1 MMVNEWTFSI
11 VAIVT
16 IANLVHA
23 LWSRRFRLIVQ
34 PSGPV
39 VAAFAVATIATVVCV
54 EMQVSW
60 ARPLLSVCFASWL
73 TLIQAL
79 AMIDRSRT
87 AVNAR

>member
-1 MMVNEWTFSI
+1 MIVYELTTSI

-23 LWSRRFRLIVQ
+23 LWLRRFRLFVF
-34 PSGPV
+34 PTGRMVAVFV
-39 VAAFAVATIATVVCV
+39 VLINTAVICV
-54 EMQVSW
+54 ELKLSW
-60 ARPLLSVCFASWL
+60 AGPFLSVCFASWL

-87 AVNAR
+87 GQTDC

>member
-1 MMVNEWTFSI
+1 MMVYEWTFSI

-34 PSGPV
+34 PSGPI
-39 VAAFAVATIATVVCV
+39 VAAFTVATIAAVVCV
-54 EMQVSW
+54 ERKVPW
-60 ARPLLSVCFASWL
+60 AGPLLSVCFASWL

-79 AMIDRSRT
+79 AMIERSRT
-87 AVNAR
+87 RVNAR

>member
-1 MMVNEWTFSI
+1 MMVYEWTFSI

-23 LWSRRFRLIVQ
+23 LWSRRFRLLAQ
-34 PSGPV
+34 TSGPI
-39 VAAFAVATIATVVCV
+39 VAAFLVATTAAVVCV

-87 AVNAR
+87 GVNAR